1 MVTSTDTLEILQNGE
16 ITIKG
21 EFLWGSNYTFL
32 VEVSHSMATKNGD
45 SEDSPT
51 IEAVYKP
58 SRGERPLWDFPTA
71 SLAKREAAAFW
82 TSQALG
88 WDLVPPT
95 VYRRKAPVGPGSLQL
110 FIKHDPEYHYFN
122 LSEEDLQRLRPTVIF
137 DILINNADRK
147 GSHILFD
154 EINHI
159 WLIDHG
165 VCFHVDDKLR
175 TVVWDFASERFPPA
189 LVQDLEKFHS
199 ILTSGEGEF
208 LVELSRYLSQSE
220 IKALA
225 RRAEHLILQDVF
237 PTPQLDRRPY
247 PWPAI

>member
-1 MVTSTDTLEILQNGE
+1 MVTNTDALDILQQGE

-32 VEVSHSMATKNGD
+32 VEVTQNEK
-45 SEDSPT
+45 T
-51 IEAVYKP
+51 LQAVYKP
-58 SRGERPLWDFPTA
+58 SKGERPLWDFPTA

-95 VYRRKAPVGPGSLQL
+95 VYRRKAPIGPGSIQL
-110 FIKHDPEYHYFN
+110 YIEHDPEYHYFN
-122 LSEEDLQRLRPTVIF
+122 LSAEDLQRLRPTVLF
-137 DILINNADRK
+137 DLLINNADRK

-154 EINHI
+154 ENNHI

-165 VCFHVDDKLR
+165 VCFHSDDKLR
-175 TVVWDFASERFPPA
+175 TVIWDFAGEDFPVQ
-189 LVQDLEKFHS
+189 LVADLQRLQAELAMPETGD
-199 ILTSGEGEF
+199 ILSNKGNNMRAM
-208 LVELSRYLSQSE
+208 LSRYLSNVE
-220 IKALA
+220 LRAMEKRAL
-225 RRAEHLILQDVF
+225 ELCTSNTF
-237 PTPQLDRRPY
+237 PHPQFDRRPY